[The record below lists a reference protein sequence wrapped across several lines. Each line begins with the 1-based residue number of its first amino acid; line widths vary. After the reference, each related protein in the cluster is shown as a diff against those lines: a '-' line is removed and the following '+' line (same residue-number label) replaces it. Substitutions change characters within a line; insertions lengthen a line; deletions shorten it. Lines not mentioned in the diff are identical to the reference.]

1 MNFMNLMSEMEDIA
15 TKTKE
20 LLSRAGSKLADAII
34 SRIESGVEKGGT
46 ATERDIRNAIK
57 DFTSEEREE
66 ILIKA
71 LVALAIKQSSSST
84 PYRKSSAKK
93 TKSGSSTDNFAW

>member
-1 MNFMNLMSEMEDIA
+1 MNLMSEMEDIA

-20 LLSRAGSKLADAII
+20 LLARAGAKLADAII

-71 LVALAIKQSSSST
+71 LVAVAIKQSSSS
-84 PYRKSSAKK
+84 PYSRSSARKP
-93 TKSGSSTDNFAW
+93 KSGSSTDAFNW

>member
-34 SRIESGVEKGGT
+34 SRIESGVEKGGA

-71 LVALAIKQSSSST
+71 LVALAIKQSSSSS
-84 PYRKSSAKK
+84 RNKSSAKK
-93 TKSGSSTDNFAW
+93 TKSGNSDPFAW

>member
-20 LLSRAGSKLADAII
+20 LLARAGSKLADAII

-71 LVALAIKQSSSST
+71 LVAVAIKQSSSS
-84 PYRKSSAKK
+84 PYNKSSAKK
-93 TKSGSSTDNFAW
+93 TKSGSSDPFAW